1 MMFMNENRVALA
13 RQRASLAPWVVWK
26 RLAWRA
32 FRGGGSTCEAMT
44 TDSQH
49 GAADG

>member
-1 MMFMNENRVALA
+1 MMFTNENRVGLA
-13 RQRASLAPWVVWK
+13 RQRASWRPWVVWK

-44 TDSQH
+44 TGSQH